1 MLIIVPLPAQPDDAH
16 RHLFYSDPNHVVNDE
31 PCGEPD
37 VADAVRGF
45 RQTIPVVANRIGDW
59 QPVGDF
65 VLDAPAQVN
74 EGETVTITITRTG
87 QTDSAQTVELVRL
100 FGQGMNESDV
110 QGLEARTK
118 VTFAEGETQK
128 TVTFTVAQDDV
139 HEPNDDI
146 QFWLAN
152 TGNYRGGF
160 VPTVLMIHDDDEQ
173 SSGGGNNNTGNT
185 GGSSGSGGGGAA
197 WWLTLL
203 ALAGLWLHGERKGR

>member
-1 MLIIVPLPAQPDDAH
+1 
-16 RHLFYSDPNHVVNDE
+16 HLFYSDPNHAVNGE

-45 RQTIPVVANRIGDW
+45 RQTIPVAANRIGDW
-59 QPVGDF
+59 QPIGEF
-65 VLDAPAQVN
+65 VLDVPAQVN

-87 QTDSAQTVELVRL
+87 QTDSAQAVELVSL
-100 FGQGMNESDV
+100 LAQGMNDSDV
-110 QGLEARTK
+110 QGLDARTK

-128 TVTFTVAQDDV
+128 TVTFAIAQDDV
-139 HEPNDDI
+139 HEPNDEI

-160 VPTVLMIHDDDEQ
+160 VPTVLMINDDDEQ

-185 GGSSGSGGGGAA
+185 GGSSGGGGGGAA

-203 ALAGLWLHGERKGR
+203 LGCRIFKRRGQTKAASDRGFTRRIK